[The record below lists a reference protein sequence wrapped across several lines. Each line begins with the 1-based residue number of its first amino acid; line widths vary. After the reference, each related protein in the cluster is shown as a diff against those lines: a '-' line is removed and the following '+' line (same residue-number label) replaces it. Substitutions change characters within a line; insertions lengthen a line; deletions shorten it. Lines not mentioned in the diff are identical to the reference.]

1 VLTSPILA
9 GATLAIWLDSGLP
22 ILFRQERVGLKFTRF
37 RILKF
42 RSMRVQS
49 AGPLVTVGG
58 DTRITRVGKVL
69 RLTKIDELP
78 QLWNVLLGE
87 MSMVGPR
94 PEVPEYV
101 ELFKERYRNIL
112 NIRPGV
118 TDFASIYFRNEEEI
132 LARSPDPLND
142 YRSRVLSIKLDLAEK
157 YLREQSLLCD
167 LGIIVRTAVVTLC
180 VNASKKSR

>member
-1 VLTSPILA
+1 
-9 GATLAIWLDSGLP
+9 
-22 ILFRQERVGLKFTRF
+22 
-37 RILKF
+37 
-42 RSMRVQS
+42 
-49 AGPLVTVGG
+49 
-58 DTRITRVGKVL
+58 
-69 RLTKIDELP
+69 
-78 QLWNVLLGE
+78 
-87 MSMVGPR
+87 MVGPR